1 MNIKLTKNH
10 DNFTAA
16 EPTLID
22 KLDLLDFL
30 LAQRAPIELRFR
42 DIYDTALDEMQAGTA
57 HKFTEN
63 LAATY
68 EAEFKPFLDQAP
80 DDRSRDALRQVLTDV
95 SERYLNRA
103 IRDEQAGRAGDRA
116 MSTEALL
123 TKYTNL
129 AELYPENAEAYMTSG
144 EEALTRL
151 AHSGVVQAA
160 IDERLRSFRAE
171 LVRAALYGA
180 TNIDPEIGEEMLH
193 DPGFNQWIE
202 SEADKERYAG
212 LIEFSKEAA
221 AEDRKLEQERLEQ
234 LEFIAEV
241 QERLLFKGEFA
252 AALDAGTASHRMIA
266 QAFYDDLINEREMEF
281 MKGQLADYLAARQK
295 QLDLAEMTRQILHA
309 GNQLDAN
316 IPEHREAANAHYE
329 IFNSSLDEEQSDEIR
344 QRIEDDYILRLGI
357 VPTPLLNLMYGQLLS
372 NQADTLVMVS
382 QRLNKLAKDPKV
394 LISLS
399 DGIPAGVLARAR
411 VNTLYDGLSISPVK
425 MVNLATRNLNQRLA
439 KRKSYKQDHSR
450 KLDMRGQIGRLANL
464 GRRGDTEIASLRQG
478 EMIIPR
484 ALMQDALKD
493 ELYQTFKAAGV
504 DPSRYVVAAN
514 A

>member
-1 MNIKLTKNH
+1 
-10 DNFTAA
+10 
-16 EPTLID
+16 
-22 KLDLLDFL
+22 
-30 LAQRAPIELRFR
+30 
-42 DIYDTALDEMQAGTA
+42 
-57 HKFTEN
+57 
-63 LAATY
+63 
-68 EAEFKPFLDQAP
+68 
-80 DDRSRDALRQVLTDV
+80 
-95 SERYLNRA
+95 
-103 IRDEQAGRAGDRA
+103 
-116 MSTEALL
+116 
-123 TKYTNL
+123 
-129 AELYPENAEAYMTSG
+129 
-144 EEALTRL
+144 
-151 AHSGVVQAA
+151 
-160 IDERLRSFRAE
+160 
-171 LVRAALYGA
+171 
-180 TNIDPEIGEEMLH
+180 MLH